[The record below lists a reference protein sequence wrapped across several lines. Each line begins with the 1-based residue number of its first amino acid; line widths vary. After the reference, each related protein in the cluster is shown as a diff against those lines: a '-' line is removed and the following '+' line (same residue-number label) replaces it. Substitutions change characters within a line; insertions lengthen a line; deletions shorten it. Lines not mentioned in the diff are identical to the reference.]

1 MRMRNR
7 NRNKRAEWNKMQ
19 AANRAKCTTRRVGWV
34 GEGDS
39 RGASAGSRGGAGSE
53 GGSSSDGVAKAQAEN
68 LTERPVQAV

>member
-19 AANRAKCTTRRVGWV
+19 AANRAKCTTRRVGRV
-34 GEGDS
+34 GEVDS
-39 RGASAGSRGGAGSE
+39 RGASA
-53 GGSSSDGVAKAQAEN
+53 GSSSDGVAKAQAEN

>member
-19 AANRAKCTTRRVGWV
+19 AANRAKCTSRRVWGV
-34 GEGDS
+34 GEGD
-39 RGASAGSRGGAGSE
+39 SRGGAGSE